1 MRMRALI
8 FFALPSVSSIF
19 VQAHIEAF
27 ELYLARF
34 AWAYRTHVDMLKG
47 IQSTIATIGMRLTCR
62 RETGI
67 SRISISVSTTDIM
80 MFTHREQFQHFSWTG
95 TTVLP
100 IIRILSNI
108 NTSRPK
114 IVGLRY
120 EALKAEART
129 CLVTGIYERTRGL
142 ISSEI

>member
-1 MRMRALI
+1 
-8 FFALPSVSSIF
+8 
-19 VQAHIEAF
+19 
-27 ELYLARF
+27 
-34 AWAYRTHVDMLKG
+34 MLKG

-100 IIRILSNI
+100 IIRI
-108 NTSRPK
+108 
-114 IVGLRY
+114 VGLRY
-120 EALKAEART
+120 EALKVEART